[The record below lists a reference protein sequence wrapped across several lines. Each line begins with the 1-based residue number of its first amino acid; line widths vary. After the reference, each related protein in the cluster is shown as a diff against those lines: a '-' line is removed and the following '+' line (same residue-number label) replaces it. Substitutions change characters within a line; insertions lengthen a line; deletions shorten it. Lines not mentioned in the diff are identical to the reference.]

1 MSAVFAELDAA
12 TYRRHELHDA
22 ARPWPET
29 NCHTDLFIEVLA
41 TLGREPAA
49 GLGMTVA
56 QDFEGDQF
64 TFFKMASADLETLFG
79 LDVLELS
86 IYRPLVDHVEEQIGR
101 GHLVLVEVDAI
112 HLPDTRGITYGVD
125 HSKTT
130 IAINRFSR
138 GAATLGYFHNAGY
151 FEIEGA
157 DVEALLGF
165 GAASAPVL
173 PAYCEFVKTI
183 GPGLEGR
190 ALAETALNRL
200 KGHWARRPRHNPL
213 LAYRAALPRH
223 LDWLSAQP
231 PSAFHPYAFNTSRQ
245 FGANVALLGHH
256 LGWLGDTLNLP
267 AAGAAALCE
276 RLSAAAKTFQ
286 FLLARAVARKRFDQ
300 LDAAL
305 VAMAQDYDA
314 LTGALKETLRFGGIT
329 EIPSLVPSGT

>member
-41 TLGREPAA
+41 TLGREPTA

-64 TFFKMASADLETLFG
+64 TFFKMAAADLDTLFG
-79 LDVLELS
+79 LDVQELS

-138 GAATLGYFHNAGY
+138 DAATLGYFHNAGY
-151 FEIEGA
+151 FDIEGT

-173 PAYCEFVKTI
+173 PAYCEFVKII

-213 LAYRAALPRH
+213 AAYRAALPRH
-223 LDWLSAQP
+223 LDWLGTQP
-231 PSAFHPYAFNTSRQ
+231 PCAFHPYAFNTSRQ
-245 FGANVALLGHH
+245 FGANVALLGAH
-256 LGWLGDTLNLP
+256 LAWLGDTLNVST
-267 AAGAAALCE
+267 AEAVALCE
-276 RLSAAAKTFQ
+276 RLTAAAKTFQ
-286 FLLARAVARKRFDQ
+286 FLLARALARKRFDQ
-300 LDAAL
+300 LDATL
-305 VAMAQDYDA
+305 VTMAQDYDA
-314 LTGALKETLRFGGIT
+314 LMANLSETLRLAGLAET
-329 EIPSLVPSGT
+329 PSLVPAGT